1 MRFMLALAIGFF
13 ALIAGGTVAGQ
24 SDRELVSRDQS
35 QEVRDLRVGER
46 YGGGTRVRSPFVG
59 ISFVVPKDWRASLP
73 AGSIVFLDSAVTG
86 GLGTIHLLTDVT
98 RDRLRAQLSEPQSI
112 EAGFVLHPA
121 GSLQEGDQK
130 LIGHY
135 AAADDVG
142 VLIAM
147 LGPSHNAVV
156 YQFVGRKT
164 ELELYKTL
172 AEELASSTQFM
183 SERDGPILRAW
194 YERLTGMML
203 TPQLD
208 SSIAQSVGSTA
219 IHLCSDGRFIQ
230 IIRLQSVPGR
240 PIDTENDG
248 AYHETGSWRIE
259 VQDTKT
265 ALVLTKPTGVEDQHE
280 MLHQGDQYL
289 LDGRVASVNVSNSCL

>member
-1 MRFMLALAIGFF
+1 MLALAIGSF
-13 ALIAGGTVAGQ
+13 ALMAGEPGGGQ
-24 SDRELVSRDQS
+24 SDVRMVSREQS

-46 YGGGTRVRSPFVG
+46 YSGGTRVRSPFVG
-59 ISFVVPKDWRASLP
+59 ISFVVPKDWRAALP
-73 AGSIVFLDSAVTG
+73 SGAIVFLDSAVTAG
-86 GLGTIHLLTDVT
+86 MGTIHLLTDVT

-112 EAGFVLHPA
+112 EAGFVLHPV
-121 GSLQEGDQK
+121 GSLQERDQT

-142 VLIAM
+142 VLIAV

-164 ELELYKTL
+164 ERDLYNRL
-172 AEELASSTQFM
+172 AEDLASSTQFM

-194 YERLTGMML
+194 YEQLTGRML

-230 IIRLQSVPGR
+230 TIRLQSVPGR
-240 PIDTENDG
+240 PLDTENDG

-259 VQDTKT
+259 LEGTKVG
-265 ALVLTKPTGVEDQHE
+265 LVLTKPTGMVDQHE
-280 MLHQGDQYL
+280 VLYQGDQYL
-289 LDGRVASVNVSNSCL
+289 LDGRVALVRVSNRCL

>member
-1 MRFMLALAIGFF
+1 
-13 ALIAGGTVAGQ
+13 
-24 SDRELVSRDQS
+24 
-35 QEVRDLRVGER
+35 
-46 YGGGTRVRSPFVG
+46 
-59 ISFVVPKDWRASLP
+59 
-73 AGSIVFLDSAVTG
+73 
-86 GLGTIHLLTDVT
+86 
-98 RDRLRAQLSEPQSI
+98 
-112 EAGFVLHPA
+112 
-121 GSLQEGDQK
+121 
-130 LIGHY
+130 
-135 AAADDVG
+135 
-142 VLIAM
+142 
-147 LGPSHNAVV
+147 
-156 YQFVGRKT
+156 
-164 ELELYKTL
+164 
-172 AEELASSTQFM
+172 
-183 SERDGPILRAW
+183 
-194 YERLTGMML
+194 MML

>member
-1 MRFMLALAIGFF
+1 MLALAISSF

-24 SDRELVSRDQS
+24 SDVGLVSRDQL

-46 YGGGTRVRSPFVG
+46 YGGGTRVRSPFIG

-73 AGSIVFLDSAVTG
+73 AGSIVFLDSAVTA
-86 GLGTIHLLTDVT
+86 GLGTIHLLANVT

-112 EAGFVLHPA
+112 EAGFVLHPV
-121 GSLQEGDQK
+121 GSLQEGGQK
-130 LIGHY
+130 LIGYY
-135 AAADDVG
+135 AAGDDVG
-142 VLIAM
+142 VLIAVV
-147 LGPSHNAVV
+147 GPSHNAVV

-164 ELELYKTL
+164 EQDVYRKL
-172 AEELASSTQFM
+172 AEELASSTRFM
-183 SERDGPILRAW
+183 NEQDGLVLRAW
-194 YERLTGMML
+194 YERLTGMVL

-208 SSIAQSVGSTA
+208 RSIAQSVGSTA

-230 IIRLQSVPGR
+230 TIRLQSVPGR

-259 VQDTKT
+259 VQGTK
-265 ALVLTKPTGVEDQHE
+265 AGLVLTKPTGVADQHE
-280 MLHQGDQYL
+280 VLHQGEQYL
-289 LDGRVASVNVSNSCL
+289 LDGRVALVTVSNSCL